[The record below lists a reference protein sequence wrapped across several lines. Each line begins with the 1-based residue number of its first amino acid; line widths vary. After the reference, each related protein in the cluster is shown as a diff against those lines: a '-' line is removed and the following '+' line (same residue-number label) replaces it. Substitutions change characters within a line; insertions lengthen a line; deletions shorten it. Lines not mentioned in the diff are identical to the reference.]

1 MKIGSIVVFLKFLL
15 KTSTKEPIRQLK
27 MNKLQV
33 LFQEYTQLLCQQHFV
48 GSALDYSIF
57 EKQIPFL
64 DKMVQINNTALTV
77 FDLYQQKHIYN
88 SYNLSELFGYEVDKI
103 DNDYYNS
110 RVHPDDLYLLTR
122 TGVLA
127 LKYAYQLPVED
138 RKNFKLQNEYRVLNS
153 KNQYVRVVEQFQA
166 LELDPK
172 GNFWLALTL
181 LDISPNQETYNGI
194 RSQWIDLKDGSTK
207 VIEHNI
213 KNDTV
218 LSNRESQVLS
228 FIKSGLLSKEISD
241 KLSISL
247 HTVNTHRQNILKKL
261 GANNSLE
268 AIQYA
273 SKLNII

>member
-1 MKIGSIVVFLKFLL
+1 
-15 KTSTKEPIRQLK
+15 
-27 MNKLQV
+27 MNKIQE
-33 LFQEYTQLLCQQHFV
+33 LFQEYAQLLNQQEFV
-48 GSALDYSIF
+48 GSELDYTIF
-57 EKQIPFL
+57 EKQRPFL

-88 SYNLSELFGYEVDKI
+88 SYNLNELFGYDVEKI
-103 DNDYYNS
+103 DTNYYNS
-110 RVHPDDLYLLTR
+110 RIHPDDLYLLTR

-127 LKYAYQLPVED
+127 LKYSYGLPIEE
-138 RKNFKLQNEYRVLNS
+138 RKSFKLQNEYRVLNS
-153 KNQYVRVVEQFQA
+153 KDQYVRVVEQFQT

-181 LDISPNQETYNGI
+181 LDISPNQEAHNGI
-194 RSQWIDLKDGSTK
+194 RSQLINLKDGSTQ
-207 VIEHNI
+207 VIKHNF
-213 KNDTV
+213 KKEGV

-273 SKLNII
+273 NRLNII